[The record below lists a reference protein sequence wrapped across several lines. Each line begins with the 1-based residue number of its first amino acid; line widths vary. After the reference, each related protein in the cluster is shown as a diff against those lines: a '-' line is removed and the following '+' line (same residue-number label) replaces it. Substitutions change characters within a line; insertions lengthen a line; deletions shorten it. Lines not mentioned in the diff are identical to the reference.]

1 MTVRICEICKK
12 ILAKSNPNKN
22 RCFYHALSPK
32 DQKKVNEAPTMGSA
46 PLCSSRPN
54 AGFVRAML
62 DYHGGP
68 KDL

>member
-1 MTVRICEICKK
+1 MTIRTCEICKK
-12 ILAKSNPNKN
+12 ILAESNPNKG
-22 RCFYHALSPK
+22 RCFYHALSLK
-32 DQKKVNEAPTMGSA
+32 EQKAADNAPTMGGA

-54 AGFVRAML
+54 IGFVRAVI